1 MTTFGKKP
9 AGGGFGKRKS
19 TGTASRSRQ
28 TQSSSAGLS
37 ADAMAFLERERGRAA
52 EPAYAG
58 SATGSASGVVGD
70 KPVFGTRIFAF
81 LIDTLLITVPF
92 FVVMFPSLW
101 AELEANEALA
111 HSDPEA
117 YDLQVQLMVI
127 KWGLMHGIIRAIYA
141 ISMENWKGATVGK
154 MVLGL
159 VVANNDGGKASLAS
173 IILRNTFGRFVTNL
187 IPFYVG
193 YFMALS
199 NDKRKC
205 VHDMIA
211 GSTVRKKAVGQK
223 DVSAIFA

>member
-1 MTTFGKKP
+1 MTSFGKKP
-9 AGGGFGKRKS
+9 ASGGFGKRKS
-19 TGTASRSRQ
+19 AGIGAKSRQ
-28 TQSSSAGLS
+28 KQSSSAALS

-52 EPAYAG
+52 EPAYA
-58 SATGSASGVVGD
+58 SRATGSTGGLVGD

-92 FVVMFPSLW
+92 FVVMFPSMLV
-101 AELEANEALA
+101 ELEANEALA

-159 VVANNDGGKASLAS
+159 VVANNDGGKASLVS

-193 YFMALS
+193 YFLALS
-199 NDKRKC
+199 NEKRKC

-211 GSTVRKKAVGQK
+211 GSTVRKKAVGQQ